1 MDSKTVA
8 LPKNIVCF
16 SIAYKRYCLTQASI
30 HQPHFARKCGGL
42 LMGKESNGIAV
53 QQIERIVNMRKQ
65 SKTVLGWIFVA
76 PVQWSTQFL
85 RVSGRLIERP
95 QEC

>member
-1 MDSKTVA
+1 
-8 LPKNIVCF
+8 
-16 SIAYKRYCLTQASI
+16 
-30 HQPHFARKCGGL
+30 
-42 LMGKESNGIAV
+42 MGKESNGIAV